1 MALDRYLLPLFG
13 MWRREATVYL
23 RERSRII
30 ASIVSPFMWIAIV
43 GIGIERGLQ
52 PGNLPAGL
60 SYMEFIVPGIL
71 AQALMFTTIFYGV
84 YIVWDRKMDV
94 LKAVLVTP
102 VPRWVIF
109 LGKVVG
115 GATQAIIEGAMLL
128 IIATFFISVQWI
140 NLAGVV
146 LIVLLTAILFTSFGL
161 ALGSFYESFEGFRIT
176 GTFIAFPLFF
186 LSGALFP
193 VTDLPTWLTWFTH
206 VNPLTYSVDALRSL
220 IVGTPPAFA
229 YSLSLAVLVGTT
241 ALSVVI
247 GAWSFNRMET

>member
-1 MALDRYLLPLFG
+1 MKVPYARPLFG
-13 MWRREATVYL
+13 MWRREATQYV
-23 RERSRII
+23 RERSRVV

-43 GIGIERGLQ
+43 GIGIERGLR
-52 PGNLPAGL
+52 PELASGL
-60 SYMEFIVPGIL
+60 SYLEFIVPGIV

-102 VPRWVIF
+102 VPRSVVF

-115 GATQAIIEGAMLL
+115 GATQAVVEGTLL
-128 IIATFFISVQWI
+128 LVISTFFVDILWVNVAPAFAVI
-140 NLAGVV
+140 
-146 LIVLLTAILFTSFGL
+146 LLTAILYTSFGL

-176 GTFIAFPLFF
+176 STFIAFPMFF

-193 VTDLPTWLTWFTH
+193 VVDLPTWLTWFTH

-220 IVGTPPAFA
+220 
-229 YSLSLAVLVGTT
+229 LVGGQQAFSYWTSFGVLAGYT
-241 ALSVVI
+241 ALATLV
-247 GAWSFNRMET
+247 GGWSFDRMEA